1 MKGNE
6 AGKVDEAPMLCQ
18 GSWTFSGAQ
27 QVAAPEFLMQVSD
40 TIRFVIL
47 ERRLTMERDAWI
59 VLTDRVE
66 VYF

>member
-6 AGKVDEAPMLCQ
+6 AGKVDGAPMLCQ

-27 QVAAPEFLMQVSD
+27 QVAAPEFLKQVSD

-47 ERRLTMERDAWI
+47 ER
-59 VLTDRVE
+59 
-66 VYF
+66 